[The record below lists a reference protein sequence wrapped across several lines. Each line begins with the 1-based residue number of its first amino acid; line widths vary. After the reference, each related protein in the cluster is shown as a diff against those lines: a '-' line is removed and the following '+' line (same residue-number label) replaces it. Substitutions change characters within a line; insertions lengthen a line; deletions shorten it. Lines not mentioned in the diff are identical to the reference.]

1 MFRNRGEEIYYL
13 THLPTGPMS
22 QPAFFL
28 MKNLYLSWLFV
39 RVGYCALVTISPQY
53 HLVKKKAKENLKEKG
68 KKRNQSFIA
77 KLEDLYMTFYWLNI
91 LENMKI
97 GFIKLLSLMERLR
110 KLKKGKKK
118 RGKATSVYTY

>member
-1 MFRNRGEEIYYL
+1 
-13 THLPTGPMS
+13 
-22 QPAFFL
+22 

-53 HLVKKKAKENLKEKG
+53 HLVKKKAKKNLKEKG
-68 KKRNQSFIA
+68 KKGNQSFIA

-110 KLKKGKKK
+110 ELKKEKEK